1 MIDLKLTTFI
11 NLARLRNYTRTAE
24 LLNLTQPAVSQ
35 HVRQLED
42 YYGVPL
48 VKKKGR
54 QLDLTE
60 EGEMLLKYANELE
73 TKELNFH
80 RTLMNKSAVIKRYN
94 IGATLTI
101 GEFVLPGLLGEHKRR
116 FESVDIIMH
125 VHNLEEIIE
134 RLSFGQFDLGIVE
147 GPFDK
152 TRFRYKKLKEDELVL
167 AVSPKS
173 PLAQMEEVE
182 VADIAGMGRL
192 ILREKGSGTR
202 SVFENKLLELGIGL
216 QQVKIYME
224 VGSIGAIKSLVQADL
239 GYTVISREA
248 VRQEVSAG
256 TLKTVPFKG
265 VRILRD
271 FNFVYLDYGQED
283 FINGFIE
290 FLTGAIYNS

>member
-1 MIDLKLTTFI
+1 MIDAKLTTFI
-11 NLARLRNYTRTAE
+11 NLAKLRNYTRTAE

-35 HVRQLED
+35 HIRQLED
-42 YYGVPL
+42 YYGVQL

-54 QLDLTE
+54 QLNLTG
-60 EGEMLLKYANELE
+60 EGELLLKYANELE
-73 TKELNFH
+73 TKDLNFQ
-80 RTLMNKSAVIKRYN
+80 RTLMNKSAVVKRYN
-94 IGATLTI
+94 LGATLTI
-101 GEFVLPGLLGEHKRR
+101 GEFVLPWLLGEHKRR

-125 VHNLEEIIE
+125 VHNLEDILE
-134 RLSFGQFDLGIVE
+134 RLNLGQFDLGIVE

-152 TRFRYKKLKEDELVL
+152 TRFKYKKFKEDELVL

-173 PLAQMEEVE
+173 HLAKMEEIE
-182 VADIAGMGRL
+182 LADIVGMGRL
-192 ILREKGSGTR
+192 ILRENGSGTR

-248 VRQEVSAG
+248 VRQEVAAG
-256 TLKTVPFKG
+256 TLKTVPLKG
-265 VRILRD
+265 VRILRE
-271 FNFVYLDYGQED
+271 FNFVYLDYGQEA

-290 FLTGAIYNS
+290 FLTGAILNN